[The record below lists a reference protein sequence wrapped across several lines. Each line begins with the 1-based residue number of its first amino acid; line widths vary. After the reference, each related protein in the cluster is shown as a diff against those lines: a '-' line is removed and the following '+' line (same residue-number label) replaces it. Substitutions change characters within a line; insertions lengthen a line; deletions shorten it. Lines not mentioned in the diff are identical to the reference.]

1 MRNWHHNLIQLDQAL
16 VLINAKIAADAA
28 AEIAAQKPVTPPFI
42 PTIGVAD
49 SGYIEFEGL
58 TTPVNGLNYK
68 ALNEGLKKNLGT
80 AEKASLIRKDI
91 ANSIAE
97 SSAITTILNYVT
109 SSHGISCAG
118 IILGNKNNESGVLL
132 PIKGIAEDAKL
143 MSFSSSIED
152 CLLGSIDG
160 GKIDRFVKTASILST
175 EYTKLLYDLK
185 SSTNQYVPSQKECNI
200 INASVAFPRGKED
213 ENQLKVFFNVLKTYG
228 NKGRGTIFIA
238 SAGND
243 YGIDTTNIQGY
254 SLNNYPIIV
263 SASTLDINN
272 NEVVAPYSSDGD
284 RVDLCA
290 PSNNHL
296 DPGKSSSTELGMY
309 STTRLYSG
317 DLGTDNEV
325 IIKQITN
332 QTAADSLT
340 LADVDCLFPGNCVE
354 LGNPDTNN
362 HEIMVIE
369 RVDRT
374 LNKIYF
380 SKLRA
385 KTLSPYTLAPT
396 PASGP
401 YPARDAFRVPI
412 LKTAM
417 NLEGAYRNLIRVANN
432 KGFGYIGQEVC
443 VIDTSVQSGT
453 NPPRKKYFY
462 TKITGVNPSNL
473 YEIQQSIPAIN
484 TGPWEAIPGQI
495 IAHTK
500 PPHKVSG
507 GNTVF
512 TIDNN
517 TNISVFDS
525 FFKDGMVE
533 VVDTTNISQP
543 VVRETMHIN
552 SIDKASKTITLAKY
566 NEQDSMVPLSLRSI
580 GYGSYTSRFGGTS
593 AAAPVV
599 SGIVGLLLKANS
611 NLNAVE
617 IKHILKTTADKIT
630 GVNNYS
636 PVTNDSK
643 YNYGYSINNKF
654 GAGRINAV
662 NAVQLAIDWQTSTTL
677 QKPKLVIADRDVNG
691 VLDGVAPT
699 DIVDSPDIWL
709 NSETPP
715 LANQNF
721 NELDTSKPQKIYVR
735 VRNQGNRESFKGYDL
750 RVLATFTDDLAPA
763 FPFPDKWCEQ
773 EDVRIIAIKEID
785 PIPANSEQIIKI
797 DLKRIADIWNEWNP
811 EINGKRKN
819 AYLLAHIAPF
829 DGKSEE
835 LSLTNIRLNKQLTC
849 KPIIVKYN
857 GIKNKIAYITGS
869 KLNITVDS
877 GIVDKNYD
885 LIMENVLTADLTTFR
900 LKASKKKKNNTVEEV
915 YYKKTAGVW
924 SIEGG
929 IAVDWITFQ
938 TPVETPESN
947 TNYTK
952 IKFPHTI
959 KVNNKDTEVKLEI
972 VNI

>member
-68 ALNEGLKKNLGT
+68 ALNEGLKKNLGSV
-80 AEKASLIRKDI
+80 EKASLIRKDPT
-91 ANSIAE
+91 NFIAE
-97 SSAITTILNYVT
+97 SSAITNILNNTT

-118 IILGNKNNESGVLL
+118 IILGNKDNESGVLL
-132 PIKGIAEDAKL
+132 PIKGITEDAKL

-160 GKIDRFVKTASILST
+160 GKIDRFVKTASVLST
-175 EYTKLLYDLK
+175 EYKNLIYNLK
-185 SSTNQYVPSQKECNI
+185 SSTDQYVPSQKECNI
-200 INASVAFPRGKED
+200 ISASVAFQKGKAD

-243 YGIDTTNIQGY
+243 YGIDTTNVQGY
-254 SLNNYPIIV
+254 SLNDYPIIV
-263 SASTLDINN
+263 SASTLDANN

-284 RVDLCA
+284 RLDLCA

-296 DPGKSSSTELGMY
+296 DPAKNLSIELGMY

-325 IIKQITN
+325 ITKQITN

-340 LADVDCLFPGNCVE
+340 LADVDCLYPGNCVE

-369 RVDRT
+369 KVDRL

-380 SKLRA
+380 SKPRT
-385 KTLSPYTLAPT
+385 KTLSPYVLAPT
-396 PASGP
+396 PASGSQ
-401 YPARDAFRVPI
+401 PARDAFRVPI
-412 LKTAM
+412 LKTDM
-417 NLEGAYRNLIRVANN
+417 NLEGASRNFIRVANN
-432 KGFGYIGQEVC
+432 KGFGYVGQEVC
-443 VIDTSVQSGT
+443 IIDTSVQPGT

-462 TKITGVNPSNL
+462 TTITGVNPSNL
-473 YEIQQSIPAIN
+473 FEIRQSIPAIN

-507 GNTVF
+507 GNTIF
-512 TIDNN
+512 TFDNS

-533 VVDTTNISQP
+533 VVDTTNITQP
-543 VVRETMHIN
+543 VVRQTMHIN
-552 SIDKASKTITLAKY
+552 SINKASKTITLAKY

-599 SGIVGLLLKANS
+599 SGVVGLLLKANP
-611 NLNAVE
+611 NLNAIE

-630 GVNNYS
+630 GINNYS
-636 PVTNDSK
+636 SVTNDSK
-643 YNYGYSINNKF
+643 YNYGYSVNNKF
-654 GAGRINAV
+654 GAGRINAT

-677 QKPKLVIADRDVNG
+677 QKPKLAIADRDING
-691 VLDGVAPT
+691 VLDGVALT
-699 DIVDSPDIWL
+699 DPVDSPDIWL

-715 LANQNF
+715 SAGQNF
-721 NELDTSKPQKIYVR
+721 NELDTSKSQKIYVR
-735 VRNQGNRESFKGYDL
+735 VRNQGDRESFKGYDL
-750 RVLATFTDDLAPA
+750 RVLAAFTDDLAPA
-763 FPFPDKWCEQ
+763 FPFPEKWCEQ

-785 PIPANSEQIIKI
+785 PIPANSEKIIKI

-835 LSLTNIRLNKQLTC
+835 LSLTNIRSNKQLTC

-857 GIKNKIAYITGS
+857 GIKNKVAYVNGTT
-869 KLNITVDS
+869 LNITVDS
-877 GIVDKNYD
+877 GIVDKSYD
-885 LIMENVLTADLTTFR
+885 LIMENVLTTDLTTFK
-900 LKASKKKKNNTVEEV
+900 LKATKTKKNTVTGETF
-915 YYKKTAGVW
+915 YKKTSAGW
-924 SIEGG
+924 GIENG
-929 IAVDWITFQ
+929 IAVDWITFH
-938 TPVETPESN
+938 PAIESPGKDLN
-947 TNYTK
+947 HTNV
-952 IKFPHTI
+952 KFPHTI

-972 VNI
+972 VII